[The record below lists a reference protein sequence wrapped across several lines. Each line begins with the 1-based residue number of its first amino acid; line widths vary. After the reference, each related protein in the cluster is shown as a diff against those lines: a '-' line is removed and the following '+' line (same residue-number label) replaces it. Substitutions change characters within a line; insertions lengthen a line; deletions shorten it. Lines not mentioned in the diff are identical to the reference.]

1 MTNKSK
7 MLNWYCNLKSLGFS
21 YVDTAN
27 LFHMLLESWL
37 VNSVYVL
44 KINVLSKLT
53 VIPHDFKD
61 FLSMGFIS
69 VLEEGIGR

>member
-1 MTNKSK
+1 MN
-7 MLNWYCNLKSLGFS
+7 
-21 YVDTAN
+21 TAN

-53 VIPHDFKD
+53 ATPHDFKD